1 MPSLLACCWSIWH
14 RSGSLTG
21 SVHFGSPGLCVVP
34 TIDTQYYA
42 FDLTMPHLIQSM
54 TQTFGNLV
62 QAGIVLMHLGLD
74 PKIMHEGT
82 RTHGVSLIEKASII
96 ESINPIK

>member
-1 MPSLLACCWSIWH
+1 
-14 RSGSLTG
+14 
-21 SVHFGSPGLCVVP
+21 
-34 TIDTQYYA
+34 
-42 FDLTMPHLIQSM
+42 MPHLIQSM